1 MYVFILPKVKILV
14 NVKLK
19 SENNTPP
26 CKKFQPPTLTVSHRL
41 LKQITCILCGFFLL
55 TFYWYL

>member
-1 MYVFILPKVKILV
+1 MYAFILPKVKISA

-26 CKKFQPPTLTVSHRL
+26 CKKIPASYTD
-41 LKQITCILCGFFLL
+41 CIL
-55 TFYWYL
+55 

>member
-41 LKQITCILCGFFLL
+41 LKQIKCILCVFFC
-55 TFYWYL
+55 

>member
-26 CKKFQPPTLTVSHRL
+26 CKKFQPPTLTVSRRL